1 MFVSDELMGKL
12 LKSTNITT
20 EDVEEDEINERSIR
34 IVKRA
39 EALKKA
45 GKWEDADRSG
55 VEYYFLKSF
64 MTNDLYKDFPVIINH
79 FLKHCSDKVQKYMA
93 AWWYGSDEFDIY
105 TMDEAVKHKV
115 FRAIYNGAK
124 LGDDYCR
131 KLIIYLYK
139 TYFKKEYNQLKRY
152 SKLSMYDVY
161 DLCEN
166 GSGYQKGSR
175 ILLMADFLNIKHDET
190 CSCLSA
196 VIQESMERETRN
208 YEKITDPE
216 PLNEDLYH
224 ASAIQVNVW
233 SDQEL
238 QRRRKYPFRE
248 YCKIMEFAI
257 RTLREFGLDE
267 DYIFAHL
274 DDDNNFDAIT
284 QKLTQALYTL
294 WEFFPGKEFSFEEIQ
309 HAAAIRTIMEG
320 MYGATDDLKCEID
333 VLLGDDGYWDNPQ
346 QKFSPDF
353 YTEPKKKGNKQPAE
367 EAKAVENPKAAEEEA
382 VKKIAKCTVGN
393 EEIKRKINE
402 QERMIHDLQK
412 QCREQG
418 KESQKMEQQL
428 LAWENERTELV
439 ALRNFVYQMKIE
451 DNDPEV
457 SEDSIESMKKAI
469 ADKDIIIIGGHINW
483 HNKLRRIFPK
493 WTFLLTEEFKTV
505 DGKML
510 ENKDKVYFFTD
521 HMNHT
526 AYEKFIVACRERN
539 IEFGYLATINKNQLI
554 QRVYEDLCD

>member
-166 GSGYQKGSR
+166 GSGCQKGSR
-175 ILLMADFLNIKHDET
+175 LLLMADFLNIKHDET

-309 HAAAIRTIMEG
+309 RAAAVRTIMEG
-320 MYGATDDLKCEID
+320 MHGATEDLKCEID
-333 VLLGDDGYWDNPQ
+333 GLLGDDGYWNHTQ
-346 QKFSPDF
+346 QKFNPDF
-353 YTEPKKKGNKQPAE
+353 YTELKKKENKQPAE
-367 EAKAVENPKAAEEEA
+367 PVRENKESIPENTAGDLEKYAIE
-382 VKKIAKCTVGN
+382 N
-393 EEIKRKINE
+393 EELKRKINE

-412 QCREQG
+412 QCREQE
-418 KESQKMEQQL
+418 KESGKINQQL
-428 LAWENERTELV
+428 LAWKDERTELV

-451 DNDPEV
+451 DGSPVV
-457 SEDSIESMKKAI
+457 SDDSIDSMKKAI
-469 ADKDIIIIGGHINW
+469 MDKDVIIIGGHINW

-510 ENKDKVYFFTD
+510 ENKEKVYFFTD
-521 HMNHT
+521 HMNHM
-526 AYEKFIVACRERN
+526 AYGKFVAACRERN
-539 IEFGYLATINKNQLI
+539 IEFGYLATINTNQLI

>member
-1 MFVSDELMGKL
+1 MYVSDELMGKL
-12 LKSTNITT
+12 LKDTNIATK
-20 EDVEEDEINERSIR
+20 DVTDDEIHDRSVRFVKWLETLKNE
-34 IVKRA
+34 
-39 EALKKA
+39 
-45 GKWEDADRSG
+45 GKWEDTDKSG
-55 VEYYFLKSF
+55 AEYYFLKSF
-64 MTNDLYKDFPVIINH
+64 MTLELYRDFPAVIND
-79 FLKHCSDKVQKYMA
+79 FVKHCSDKAQKYMA
-93 AWWYGSDEFDIY
+93 AWWYGVDEFDLY
-105 TMDEAVKHKV
+105 TMDDAVKHKV

-131 KLIIYLYK
+131 KLIVYLYK

-152 SKLSMYDVY
+152 SGLSMYDIY
-161 DLCEN
+161 DLCEKELDC
-166 GSGYQKGSR
+166 QKSAR
-175 ILLMADFLNIKHDET
+175 ILLMADFLNIKHDDT
-190 CSCLSA
+190 CSCISFL
-196 VIQESMERETRN
+196 ITEIMEKEKQN
-208 YEKITDPE
+208 YKEITDPK
-216 PLNEDLYH
+216 PLDEMLYH
-224 ASAIQVNVW
+224 ASAIQANTW
-233 SDQEL
+233 ADQER
-238 QRRRKYPFRE
+238 QQHRKYPFRE
-248 YCKIMEFAI
+248 YCRTMEFSI
-257 RTLREFGLDE
+257 RTLREFGLSE
-267 DYIFAHL
+267 DYIFHHL
-274 DDDNNFDAIT
+274 DEDDSFDSIT

-294 WEFFPGKEFSFEEIQ
+294 WEFSPGKEFTFEEIQ